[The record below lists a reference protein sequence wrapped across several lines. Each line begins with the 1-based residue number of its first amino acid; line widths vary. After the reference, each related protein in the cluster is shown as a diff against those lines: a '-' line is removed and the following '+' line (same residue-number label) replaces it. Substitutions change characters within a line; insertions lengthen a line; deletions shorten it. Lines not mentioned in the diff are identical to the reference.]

1 MLSSFSLFT
10 LQSPWVLIALSAL
23 AIPLIIHLISK
34 GRPTLVKFANV
45 SLIKAIKPK
54 SMRHILLT
62 EFWLLILRLLL
73 LIVSILLLA
82 QVLFVNPLAD
92 YKHVTLVTAQW
103 LNSSSADEKSVLL
116 SLHAGEPIY
125 LLSSDSQPL
134 SKIDVLQWQNSQS
147 DVDQHEDVTRHNLI
161 KENTYLD
168 LYYFTNAFSEKTTFD
183 LFVTDSAKQF
193 PESEITLAHDIKWHI
208 KNSNVGNHNSEGAES
223 RNKNAGNKNQFH
235 DSLTVVIVYD
245 DDRAEDIKYF
255 QQALNAINGISAPKL
270 SQQLFLN
277 NALEENTL
285 ENNALYHQAI
295 SSKPDWIFYLSSAIP
310 DNAMLDALKAGSNIF
325 VDAENAK
332 VNLLSSSVVELNNNH
347 AKFSPA
353 NIMFYQRAK
362 PLNILQYL
370 PANSYV
376 SSDES
381 LWEFYDQNTE
391 VKPLLL
397 RSELVFDHA
406 LEQVISDSSN
416 NTSIKTSHLYQLFSR
431 FSPSWSNLLT
441 TKQFPLLLQNILF
454 EHWQAA
460 KADEEYRLTQS
471 QIILNQQL
479 KNNDLAA
486 FDSLVSV
493 TNQHKNMSSSWLN
506 ILICLLLI
514 LWLVERLVSEIT
526 LQRKS
531 KTLTTVYGEN
541 VSTRLLVR

>member
-10 LQSPWVLIALSAL
+10 LQNPWALIALSAL

-54 SMRHILLT
+54 SMRHMLLT

-73 LIVSILLLA
+73 LIVSILLLV
-82 QVLFVNPLAD
+82 QLLFVNPLAET
-92 YKHVTLVTAQW
+92 KHVTLVTSQW
-103 LNSSSADEKSVLL
+103 LNSSNADEKNALL

-134 SKIDVLQWQNSQS
+134 STVEVLQWQNSQR

-208 KNSNVGNHNSEGAES
+208 KNTNVGNRNSEGAES
-223 RNKNAGNKNQFH
+223 GNKNAGNKNQFH

-255 QQALNAINGISAPKL
+255 QQALNAINRISAPKL

-277 NALEENTL
+277 NALEDNAL
-285 ENNALYHQAI
+285 ENNALYHQTL

-370 PANSYV
+370 PGNSYV

-381 LWEFYDQNTE
+381 LWKFYDQNTE

-416 NTSIKTSHLYQLFSR
+416 NASAKTSHLYQLFSR

-454 EHWQAA
+454 EHWQEA

-471 QIILNQQL
+471 QIILNQEL
-479 KNNDLAA
+479 KSNDLAA
-486 FDSLVSV
+486 FDSLVSL

-506 ILICLLLI
+506 ILICSLLI

-531 KTLTTVYGEN
+531 KMLTTAHGESS
-541 VSTRLLVR
+541 VDEAAG

>member
-10 LQSPWVLIALSAL
+10 LQSPWALIALSAL

-54 SMRHILLT
+54 SMRHMLLT

-103 LNSSSADEKSVLL
+103 LNSSSADEKSALL

-208 KNSNVGNHNSEGAES
+208 KNTHIGNHNSEGAES
-223 RNKNAGNKNQFH
+223 GNKNADNKNQYH

-255 QQALNAINGISAPKL
+255 QQALSAINRLSAPKL

-277 NALEENTL
+277 NALEENAL

-362 PLNILQYL
+362 PLNMLQYL

-471 QIILNQQL
+471 QIILNQEL
-479 KNNDLAA
+479 KNNDLSA
-486 FDSLVSV
+486 FESLVSV

-531 KTLTTVYGEN
+531 KTLTTAHGESS
-541 VSTRLLVR
+541 VDEAAG

>member
-10 LQSPWVLIALSAL
+10 LQNPWALIALSAL

-54 SMRHILLT
+54 SMRNMLLT

-82 QVLFVNPLAD
+82 QVLFVNPLAET
-92 YKHVTLVTAQW
+92 KHVTLVTSQW
-103 LNSSSADEKSVLL
+103 LNSSNADEKNALL

-147 DVDQHEDVTRHNLI
+147 DVDQHEDVTRQNLI

-193 PESEITLAHDIKWHI
+193 PESEITLAYDIKWHI
-208 KNSNVGNHNSEGAES
+208 KNTNVGNHHSEGAES
-223 RNKNAGNKNQFH
+223 GNKNASNKNQFH

-255 QQALNAINGISAPKL
+255 QQALNAINRISAPKL

-277 NALEENTL
+277 NALE
-285 ENNALYHQAI
+285 NNALYHQTL

-310 DNAMLDALKAGSNIF
+310 DNAMLDALKAGSTIF

-362 PLNILQYL
+362 PSNILQYL

-376 SSDES
+376 SSDDI
-381 LWEFYDQNTE
+381 LWGFYDQNTE

-406 LEQVISDSSN
+406 LEQVTSDSSN

-454 EHWQAA
+454 EHWQEA

-486 FDSLVSV
+486 FDSLASVS
-493 TNQHKNMSSSWLN
+493 NQRKNMSSSWLN

-526 LQRKS
+526 LQRKN
-531 KTLTTVYGEN
+531 KTLTTAYGEK
-541 VSTRLLVR
+541 RIDKAAG

>member
-10 LQSPWVLIALSAL
+10 LQSPWALITLSAL

-54 SMRHILLT
+54 SMRHMLLT

-103 LNSSSADEKSVLL
+103 LNSSSADEKSTLL

-168 LYYFTNAFSEKTTFD
+168 LYYFTNAFNAKTTFD

-193 PESEITLAHDIKWHI
+193 PEREITLAHDIKWHI
-208 KNSNVGNHNSEGAES
+208 KNTHIGNHNSEGAES
-223 RNKNAGNKNQFH
+223 GNKNADNKNQYH

-255 QQALNAINGISAPKL
+255 QQALSAINRLSAPKL

-277 NALEENTL
+277 NALE
-285 ENNALYHQAI
+285 NNALYHQAV
-295 SSKPDWIFYLSSAIP
+295 SSGPNWIFYLSSAIP
-310 DNAMLDALKAGSNIF
+310 DNTMLDALKAGSNIF
-325 VDAENAK
+325 VDAENSK
-332 VNLLSSSVVELNNNH
+332 VNLLSSSVVELNNNN

-353 NIMFYQRAK
+353 NLMFYQRAK

-376 SSDES
+376 SSDDN
-381 LWEFYDQNTE
+381 LWKFYDQNTE

-416 NTSIKTSHLYQLFSR
+416 NASAKTSHLYQLFSR

-454 EHWQAA
+454 EHWQEA

-471 QIILNQQL
+471 QIILNQEL

-486 FDSLVSV
+486 FESLVSV

-531 KTLTTVYGEN
+531 KMLTTAHGESS
-541 VSTRLLVR
+541 VDEAAG

>member
-1 MLSSFSLFT
+1 M
-10 LQSPWVLIALSAL
+10 
-23 AIPLIIHLISK
+23 
-34 GRPTLVKFANV
+34 
-45 SLIKAIKPK
+45 
-54 SMRHILLT
+54 
-62 EFWLLILRLLL
+62 
-73 LIVSILLLA
+73 
-82 QVLFVNPLAD
+82 
-92 YKHVTLVTAQW
+92 
-103 LNSSSADEKSVLL
+103 
-116 SLHAGEPIY
+116 
-125 LLSSDSQPL
+125 
-134 SKIDVLQWQNSQS
+134 
-147 DVDQHEDVTRHNLI
+147 
-161 KENTYLD
+161 
-168 LYYFTNAFSEKTTFD
+168 
-183 LFVTDSAKQF
+183 TDSAKQF

-208 KNSNVGNHNSEGAES
+208 KNTNVDSNNSEGDDIAS
-223 RNKNAGNKNQFH
+223 KTADNKNQFH

-245 DDRAEDIKYF
+245 DDRAGDVKYF
-255 QQALNAINGISAPKL
+255 QQALNAINRISAPKL

-277 NALEENTL
+277 NALEKNAL

-310 DNAMLDALKAGSNIF
+310 DNVMLDALKTGSNIF

-362 PLNILQYL
+362 PLNMLQYL

-376 SSDES
+376 SSDDI
-381 LWEFYDQNTE
+381 LWGFYDQNTE

-479 KNNDLAA
+479 KNNDLSA
-486 FDSLVSV
+486 FESLVSV
-493 TNQHKNMSSSWLN
+493 TNQHKNMSSSRLN

-531 KTLTTVYGEN
+531 KTLTTAHGESSVYEAAG
-541 VSTRLLVR
+541 

>member
-10 LQSPWVLIALSAL
+10 LQSPWALIALSAL

-208 KNSNVGNHNSEGAES
+208 KNTNVGNHNSEGAES
-223 RNKNAGNKNQFH
+223 GNKNTGNKNQFH

-245 DDRAEDIKYF
+245 DDRAEDVKYF
-255 QQALNAINGISAPKL
+255 QQALNAINRISAPKL

-277 NALEENTL
+277 NALE
-285 ENNALYHQAI
+285 NNALYHQAI
-295 SSKPDWIFYLSSAIP
+295 SSKQDWIFYLSSAIP
-310 DNAMLDALKAGSNIF
+310 DNTMLDALKAGSNIF

-506 ILICLLLI
+506 ILICLLLT
-514 LWLVERLVSEIT
+514 LWLVERLVSEVT

-531 KTLTTVYGEN
+531 KMLTTAHGESRIN
-541 VSTRLLVR
+541 EVAR

>member
-10 LQSPWVLIALSAL
+10 LQSPWALIALSAL

-54 SMRHILLT
+54 SMRHMLLT

-103 LNSSSADEKSVLL
+103 LNSSSADEKSTLL

-208 KNSNVGNHNSEGAES
+208 KNTHIGNHNSEGAES
-223 RNKNAGNKNQFH
+223 GNKNADNKNQYH

-255 QQALNAINGISAPKL
+255 QQALSAINRLSAPKL

-277 NALEENTL
+277 NALEDNAL
-285 ENNALYHQAI
+285 ENNALYHQTL
-295 SSKPDWIFYLSSAIP
+295 SSKPDWIFYLSSAKP
-310 DNAMLDALKAGSNIF
+310 DNAILDALKAGSNIF

-362 PLNILQYL
+362 PLNMLQYL

-376 SSDES
+376 SSDDI

-391 VKPLLL
+391 VKLLLL

-471 QIILNQQL
+471 QIILNQEL
-479 KNNDLAA
+479 KNNDLSA
-486 FDSLVSV
+486 FDSLASV
-493 TNQHKNMSSSWLN
+493 TNQRKNMSSSWIN

-531 KTLTTVYGEN
+531 KTLTTAHGESS
-541 VSTRLLVR
+541 VDEAAG

>member
-10 LQSPWVLIALSAL
+10 LQSPWALIALSAL

-54 SMRHILLT
+54 SMRHMLLT

-103 LNSSSADEKSVLL
+103 LNSSSADEKSALL

-208 KNSNVGNHNSEGAES
+208 KNTHIGNHNSEGAES
-223 RNKNAGNKNQFH
+223 GNKNADNKNQYH

-245 DDRAEDIKYF
+245 DDRAEDVKYF
-255 QQALNAINGISAPKL
+255 QQALNAINRISAPKL

-277 NALEENTL
+277 NAL

-310 DNAMLDALKAGSNIF
+310 DNVMLDALKTGSNIF

-362 PLNILQYL
+362 PLNMLQYL

-376 SSDES
+376 SSDDI

-454 EHWQAA
+454 EHWQEA

-471 QIILNQQL
+471 QIILNQEL
-479 KNNDLAA
+479 KNNDLSA
-486 FDSLVSV
+486 FDSLASV
-493 TNQHKNMSSSWLN
+493 TNQRKNMSSSWLN

-514 LWLVERLVSEIT
+514 LWLVERLVSGIT

-531 KTLTTVYGEN
+531 KTLTTAHGESS
-541 VSTRLLVR
+541 VDEAAG

>member
-10 LQSPWVLIALSAL
+10 LQSPWALIALSAL

-54 SMRHILLT
+54 SMRHMLLT

-103 LNSSSADEKSVLL
+103 LNSSSADEKSTLL
-116 SLHAGEPIY
+116 SLHAGKPIY

-208 KNSNVGNHNSEGAES
+208 KNTHIDNHHSEGAES
-223 RNKNAGNKNQFH
+223 GNKNADNKNQYH

-255 QQALNAINGISAPKL
+255 QQALSAINRISAPKL

-277 NALEENTL
+277 NALEENGL

-310 DNAMLDALKAGSNIF
+310 DNATLDALKTGSNIF

-332 VNLLSSSVVELNNNH
+332 VNVLSSSVVELNNNH

-353 NIMFYQRAK
+353 NIMFNQRAK

-376 SSDES
+376 SSNES
-381 LWEFYDQNTE
+381 LWKFYDQNTE

-397 RSELVFDHA
+397 RSELVFDYA

-454 EHWQAA
+454 EHWQAT

-471 QIILNQQL
+471 QIILNQEL
-479 KNNDLAA
+479 KNNELSA
-486 FDSLVSV
+486 FDSLASV
-493 TNQHKNMSSSWLN
+493 TNQRKNMSSSWLN
-506 ILICLLLI
+506 ILIYLLLI

-531 KTLTTVYGEN
+531 KVLTTAHRESSVDEAAG
-541 VSTRLLVR
+541 